1 MDSDRQGLPSASA
14 WRRRELCNGSYQ
26 LEAEAE
32 RIGQV
37 AGRDSK
43 DSASGTRIHESMVP
57 GALVE
62 LSETEAETA
71 QLLRERSN
79 EQIERIF
86 QPYTPEIFREKRLWM
101 QLNKKPALSG
111 RFDLLAYHPTSN
123 PRLALL
129 QDFKAGFTEPEAAEQ
144 NSQMKI
150 LALLVG
156 LAIPTLEEVIV
167 QIISGPYGV
176 TEARYTMAQL
186 GVVYDETVDLL
197 RRINAPDAPL
207 TPGPEQCKHCTAIMI
222 CQAVRD
228 DVVRPMTKLR
238 TSFLPEESERAAKVL
253 DDAEILIKFI
263 KDVKAFYAELLV
275 KNPSLKIPGW
285 EMVPGNVVR
294 EVTDWDKA
302 RERLA
307 EFLPIDQLNSA
318 ADYRLGEL
326 EKALGKVLKLKGPPL
341 REKMNSILQGLYVE
355 NQNASSLKRVKGKNA
370 AN

>member
-1 MDSDRQGLPSASA
+1 MEDDRLGLPTASP

-37 AGRDSK
+37 AGDSEAA
-43 DSASGTRIHESMVP
+43 ASGTRIHAWLAGEKDQT
-57 GALVE
+57 
-62 LSETEAETA
+62 LSEPEAETA
-71 QLLRERSN
+71 SLLNDRGN

-86 QPYTPEIFREKRLWM
+86 QGREPEIRREQRLWM
-101 QLNKKPALSG
+101 NLNGEPALSG
-111 RFDLLAYHPTSN
+111 RFDLLAFTPSQL
-123 PRLALL
+123 PRLALVI
-129 QDFKAGFTEPEAAEQ
+129 DWKTGFTEPDAAEQ

-156 LAIPTLEEVIV
+156 LSMPTLEEVIV

-186 GVVYDETVDLL
+186 AAVYDETVDLL
-197 RRINAPDAPL
+197 RRISAPDAPL
-207 TPGPEQCKHCTAIMI
+207 NPGPEQCKHCTAIMI

-238 TSFLPEESERAAKVL
+238 TSFLPEEPARAAQVL
-253 DDAEILIKFI
+253 DDAEILARFI
-263 KDVKAFYAELLV
+263 KDVKAFYADLLV

-294 EVTDWDKA
+294 EVTDWEKA
-302 RERLA
+302 RERLR
-307 EFLPIDQLNSA
+307 EFLPVDQLNSA

-326 EKALGKVLKLKGPPL
+326 EKALGKKLKLNGAPL
-341 REKMNSILQGLYVE
+341 REKMNAILKGLYVE
-355 NQNASSLKRVKGKNA
+355 NQNASSLKRVKAK
-370 AN
+370 